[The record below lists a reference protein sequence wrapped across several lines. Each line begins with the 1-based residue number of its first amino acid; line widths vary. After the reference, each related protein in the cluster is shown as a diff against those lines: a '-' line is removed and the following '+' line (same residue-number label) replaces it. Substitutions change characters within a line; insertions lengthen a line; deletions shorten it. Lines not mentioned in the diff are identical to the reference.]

1 MRKVVAG
8 DGKAGVSEVGVKQAN
23 PFYNPKT

>member
-8 DGKAGVSEVGVKQAN
+8 DGKAGVSEVGVKLAN
-23 PFYNPKT
+23 PLYKPKT